1 MRDSYHHGELRLA
14 LIDSTRGLLAEQGIE
29 AFSLRAAARRAGVS
43 AAAPAY
49 HFGDAAGLLTEVAM
63 QGFAELTDRLA
74 ASAEAMPAPVDKLQ
88 ALGRAYLQFAFD
100 HPALFQ
106 LMFRKDRLRI
116 TDELKAQGVAAFA
129 PLQQAV
135 CEAAG
140 VEQHDISP
148 TLLAAMLAA
157 WSMVHG
163 FAHLAL
169 DGQFERF
176 AGGQS
181 MAAFC
186 DACLPLAIA
195 QLKLG

>member
-1 MRDSYHHGELRLA
+1 MRESYHHGDLRLA
-14 LIDSTRGLLAEQGIE
+14 LIDSARRLLTEQGIE
-29 AFSLRAAARRAGVS
+29 AFSLRAAARGAGVS

-63 QGFAELTDRLA
+63 QGFDELTQRLA
-74 ASAEAMPAPVDKLQ
+74 SSADALPAPADQLQ

-106 LMFRKDRLRI
+106 LMFRKDKLRI
-116 TDELKAQGVAAFA
+116 TDALKARGVAALA
-129 PLQQAV
+129 PLQQVV
-135 CEAAG
+135 CAAAG
-140 VEQHDISP
+140 VQEHEVSP
-148 TLLAAMLAA
+148 ALLAAMLAA

-176 AGGQS
+176 AGAQS
-181 MAAFC
+181 LTEFA

-195 QLKLG
+195 QLIPI

>member
-1 MRDSYHHGELRLA
+1 MRESYHHGDLRLA
-14 LIDSTRGLLAEQGIE
+14 LIDSAAALLAEQGIE
-29 AFSLRAAARRAGVS
+29 AFSLRATARRAGVS

-49 HFGDAAGLLTEVAM
+49 HFGDAAGLLTAVAM
-63 QGFAELTDRLA
+63 RGFAELAQRLT
-74 ASAEAMPAPVDKLQ
+74 ASAEALPAPADQLQ
-88 ALGRAYLQFAFD
+88 ALGRAYLQFAVD
-100 HPALFQ
+100 EPARFQ
-106 LMFRKDRLRI
+106 LMFRKDKLRI
-116 TDELKAQGVAAFA
+116 TDELRALGVAAFA

-135 CEAAG
+135 CGAAG
-140 VEQHDISP
+140 VAEDDISP
-148 TLLAAMLAA
+148 ALLAAMLAA

-176 AGGQS
+176 AGAKS
-181 MAAFC
+181 LAAFC